1 MKEVTTEKTLIKMWL
16 DTIEDG
22 ALQQIKNIANLSF
35 VHKWV
40 AVMPDSHQ
48 GYGMPIGGVVA
59 LNNIISPNMV
69 GVDIGCGMCAVNTHI
84 KADDV
89 TEEQLKSILG
99 GVRKVVPV
107 GFAHHQKAQDEE
119 LMPSNRMTM
128 LCKIVPEEYESAR
141 KSLGTLGGG
150 NHFIEF
156 QKSDEGEF
164 WIMIHSGSRNLGFKV
179 CNYYNEKAIEIA
191 KKWHIPNVVE
201 QDLTYFPADSDL
213 GKEYIEEM
221 QYCVDFAFANRK
233 LMMDRVMGC
242 VIGALGEF
250 APDPMINIAHN
261 YASLENHMGKNVW
274 VHRKGATRAYEGEL
288 GIIPGSMGTKSYI
301 VRGLGNVQSFKSC
314 SHGAGRVMSRSKA
327 SQTLTEEEV
336 NKAMEGIIYGR
347 WGKTRKGGLDFGEA
361 PQAYKDID
369 VVMENQ
375 KDLVEIVTELKPMA
389 VIKG

>member
-1 MKEVTTEKTLIKMWL
+1 
-16 DTIEDG
+16 
-22 ALQQIKNIANLSF
+22 
-35 VHKWV
+35 
-40 AVMPDSHQ
+40 
-48 GYGMPIGGVVA
+48 
-59 LNNIISPNMV
+59 MV

-107 GFAHHQKAQDEE
+107 GFAHQQKAQDEE

-250 APDPMINIAHN
+250 SPDPMINIAHN